1 MCGKKEFFI
10 EFDER
15 TGDMTVQ
22 LNSYEQKSPE
32 LAAIFEKA
40 IGSGDP
46 KSKTW
51 NPKAHA
57 KAGVHQ
63 HHHH

>member
-1 MCGKKEFFI
+1 MCGKKEFYI
-10 EFDER
+10 EFDEN
-15 TGDMTVQ
+15 GDMTVV

-40 IGSGDP
+40 IGGGAP
-46 KSKTW
+46 REKTW
-51 NPKAHA
+51 DPKAHA

-63 HHHH
+63 NHRH

>member
-10 EFDER
+10 EFNEQ
-15 TGDMTVQ
+15 GEMTVQ

-40 IGSGDP
+40 IGSGKPLAVQWD
-46 KSKTW
+46 
-51 NPKAHA
+51 PKAHA
-57 KAGVHQ
+57 KTATHL